1 VSAVGEPRNLEG
13 VGRPRGRHLLWLV
26 LFLIGM
32 FVYAGLA
39 IRLGEALPGHWAVQ
53 AVFYLV
59 AGVIWVWPLVA
70 LIRLLARRDAG

>member
-1 VSAVGEPRNLEG
+1 
-13 VGRPRGRHLLWLV
+13 
-26 LFLIGM
+26 M

-39 IRLGEALPGHWAVQ
+39 IRLGAALPGHWAVQ